1 MTETNK
7 PFRWR
12 GGWAWAGIFLVTLA
26 AYWPAINGGFIWD
39 DNEHVTRPALQS
51 LRGLWRIWFELDAT
65 QQYYPV
71 LHSAFWVEHR
81 LWGDAPVGY
90 HLVNILLH
98 ATAAWLFALILQR
111 LWVERVVPNA
121 LDRLSGGT
129 GRTGDSPPHLNA
141 PLFAAFLFALHPVC
155 VESVAWI
162 SEQKNTLSTVFY
174 LLAALAYLRF
184 DQNRKPRTYFLA
196 SGLFVLAL
204 LSKSVTATLPAALL
218 VIFWWQRGRLSW
230 KRDVAPLLGWFATG
244 AAMGLLTSW
253 VERHYVG
260 AEGAAYDLGLLQRC
274 LLAGRAICFY
284 LGKLF
289 WPANLI
295 FIYPHWQID
304 ARAAWAYLF
313 PLAVAAL
320 ALALWLIRKRAR
332 GPLAALLFFAG
343 SLFPALGFFNIFPFV
358 YSYVADH
365 FQYLASLGVIALFTA
380 GAHTVFRTLRSPIS
394 SLRFLPPLLL
404 VVLGT
409 LTWRQAAIYRD
420 VETLYRVTLEKNPAC
435 WMAHYNLG
443 VRFVG
448 EGRMEE
454 GIAHYRQALEIKP
467 DLEVLHSD
475 FGTALVRAGR
485 FPEAIAQFREAIR
498 LNPGYALGHLNLGAA
513 LDQAGQP
520 AAAIAECEEA
530 LRLQPNYSEANFNL
544 ALAFEATGNMREAIV
559 QFQKGLRLDPNDAV
573 ARTDL
578 GVLLA
583 RAGRLP
589 EAAAQFEEVL
599 RLKPGDREAL
609 DALSQLKANSP

>member
-1 MTETNK
+1 MIHTFSMPRLELKGRAAAAVT
-7 PFRWR
+7 
-12 GGWAWAGIFLVTLA
+12 WAGIFLVTLA

-435 WMAHYNLG
+435 WMAHTNLG
-443 VRFVG
+443 
-448 EGRMEE
+448 
-454 GIAHYRQALEIKP
+454 
-467 DLEVLHSD
+467 
-475 FGTALVRAGR
+475 
-485 FPEAIAQFREAIR
+485 
-498 LNPGYALGHLNLGAA
+498 
-513 LDQAGQP
+513 
-520 AAAIAECEEA
+520 
-530 LRLQPNYSEANFNL
+530 L
-544 ALAFEATGNMREAIV
+544 ALAS
-559 QFQKGLRLDPNDAV
+559 
-573 ARTDL
+573 
-578 GVLLA
+578 
-583 RAGRLP
+583 AGRLP
-589 EAAAQFEEVL
+589 EAISEYEQALQFGPDHPEVIHNDLGRALLDTGRRTEAVAQFEEALRIKPGYAKPHLNLGDLFLHEHRLPEAIGQFEDDL
-599 RLKPGDREAL
+599 RLDPDDSIANNNLGIALAESGRMPEAVAKFKEAL
-609 DALSQLKANSP
+609 RLNPHYVQAHRNLANALAQLHDRDK